1 MVEVDLGKSM
11 YRCVK
16 AMMTPE
22 YSANTPEDSER
33 FRVIL
38 TGTTISSSFFNTAVC
53 TFGNTGL

>member
-11 YRCVK
+11 YRCVA

-22 YSANTPEDSER
+22 YLANTLQDSET

-38 TGTTISSSFFNTAVC
+38 TGTTISSSFFNTAVR